1 MAASKT
7 AASKTPVMQQHAEA
21 KLAYPDAVLFFRLG
35 DFYEMFG
42 DDAVL
47 CAQALDLTLT
57 SRNKGKPDEI
67 PMAGVPYH
75 AAHGY
80 IGRLLAQGHKVAIC
94 EQMADPKLTKG
105 IVPRAVVRV
114 ITPGTATHDDH
125 LESRA
130 NNWLAAIELSP
141 QGAGVGLFDLST
153 GELSLGSVPSVAAA
167 LGELARVRPREV
179 LVGGSGAD
187 AELEEVARALRAAL
201 GGALVNLDG
210 LLSSAELEQIL
221 PEATPDRPHALV
233 ARAAAARCLRFARSC
248 NPTSK
253 RCGYRPVMNAQ
264 RVGVQRAAAEYALV
278 SFTPSS
284 ANPSSTGVS

>member
-21 KLAYPDAVLFFRLG
+21 KLAHPDAVLFFRLG

-42 DDAVL
+42 EDAVL

-80 IGRLLAQGHKVAIC
+80 IGRLLALGHKVAIC

-130 NNWLAAIELSP
+130 NNWLAALEVTSRD
-141 QGAGVGLFDLST
+141 VGLALFDLST
-153 GELSLGSVPSVAAA
+153 GELSLGSVPSVATA
-167 LGELARVRPREV
+167 LGELARIQPREV
-179 LVGGSGAD
+179 LVGF
-187 AELEEVARALRAAL
+187 
-201 GGALVNLDG
+201 NQLD
-210 LLSSAELEQIL
+210 
-221 PEATPDRPHALV
+221 
-233 ARAAAARCLRFARSC
+233 
-248 NPTSK
+248 
-253 RCGYRPVMNAQ
+253 
-264 RVGVQRAAAEYALV
+264 EYCK
-278 SFTPSS
+278 
-284 ANPSSTGVS
+284 